1 MKTTHQQQLSSL
13 ADKFRKISAGLFEF
27 STDAPAFISRD
38 KGVYAYLYGRPSK
51 RLARTLAVD
60 REVLV
65 LISAFEDQQQ
75 RTIKTAREVI
85 ADSDGRLESTV
96 VVIVHR
102 DPNGNSKLPNWGRAV
117 GLAVL
122 PVFAGSLP
130 GSPEDLE
137 RHLSYEL
144 FSHDPFDVTGPVSD
158 DVNFFGRRN
167 EAQDLARKL
176 QQGQIRSC
184 LGIRKIGKT
193 SIINRVVQEVRLHH
207 DCNVVILDCSR
218 DEIWQLSPEGL
229 LTALAETIAR
239 LDPQTR
245 GYIVVNAPV
254 GTMDVAKASVS
265 LSMEIERQEKP
276 ILIFIDEVD
285 YITPGSP
292 TAMHWTEG
300 FNVFWRNF
308 RAVYQE
314 ALRKQH
320 VLSMMVCGVSSKWFS
335 VGAIGSIEN
344 AALAFIP
351 EEYLSPLSRNATTA
365 MIQKLSRSSG
375 LTFLKEA
382 ASIVS
387 SSCSD
392 MPFWVRKACS
402 YIHRKIDVQSRPMTI
417 EPKLVQELVTEF
429 IEREGITL
437 AQVAVQ
443 HLFRV
448 YPELEPY
455 CMGSLEDAPKVVD
468 SPLVTVLRRYGVL
481 AENAPIRPSGEMVRK
496 ALMAYAASKGRNDE
510 NEVQASD
517 VGSPTIKDKR
527 ALTDWADDLAV
538 INKERNLLEKRMR
551 SFVINFIRA
560 NNVASKQR
568 GSTKDRLMGAVAGE
582 RKPKLN
588 HFTPDELVE
597 QLYWSE
603 LVRVVEREWP
613 LFSGVFGDR
622 KQFEL
627 ATTTVNDRPDAHA
640 KDVDGADIALYRKY
654 VKWLADRIA
663 SI

>member
-1 MKTTHQQQLSSL
+1 MKTTVQQQLSLL
-13 ADKFRKISAGLFEF
+13 ADKFRKLSAGLFEF
-27 STDAPAFISRD
+27 STETPAFITRD
-38 KGVYAYLYGRPSK
+38 KGIYAYLYGKPSK

-85 ADSDGRLESTV
+85 SDSDGRLESTV
-96 VVIVHR
+96 VVILHR
-102 DPNGNSKLPNWGRAV
+102 DPDGNSKLPNWGRGL

-122 PVFAGSLP
+122 PVFAGNLP
-130 GSPEDLE
+130 GSGTELE

-207 DCNVVILDCSR
+207 DCNVVMLDCSR

-229 LTALAETIAR
+229 LTALAETIAT
-239 LDPQTR
+239 LASQGD

-254 GTMDVAKASVS
+254 STMDVAKASVS
-265 LSMEIERQEKP
+265 LSIEIEKQDKP
-276 ILIFIDEVD
+276 TLIFIDEVD

-292 TAMHWTEG
+292 TALHWSEG

-320 VLSMMVCGVSSKWFS
+320 VVSMMVGGVSSKWFS
-335 VGAIGSIEN
+335 VGSIGDIEN

-351 EEYLSPLSRNATTA
+351 EEYLSPLSRNATVA

-375 LTFLKEA
+375 LTFTRDA
-382 ASIVS
+382 ANIVS

-402 YIHRKIDVQSRPMTI
+402 YIHRHVEVQSRPVT
-417 EPKLVQELVTEF
+417 PDTKLVQSLVTEF

-455 CMGSLEDAPKVVD
+455 CMSSLEDNSKAFD
-468 SPLVTVLRRYGVL
+468 SPLITVLRRYGVL
-481 AENAPIRPSGEMVRK
+481 AESGPVRPSGEMVK
-496 ALMAYAASKGRNDE
+496 NALVAYRTGKGRSDE
-510 NEVQASD
+510 NEASGLE
-517 VGSPTIKDKR
+517 VGAAGVKDKK

-551 SFVINFIRA
+551 NFVLNFIRA
-560 NNVASKQR
+560 NNIASKQR
-568 GSTKDRLMGAVAGE
+568 GSTKDKLIAAVPGE

-588 HFTPDELVE
+588 HLSPDELIE

-603 LVRVVEREWP
+603 LVRIIQKEWP
-613 LFSGVFGDR
+613 IFAGVFGDR
-622 KQFEL
+622 KQFEM
-627 ATTTVNDRPDAHA
+627 ACAVVNDRADAHA
-640 KDVDGADIALYRKY
+640 KDVDQYDIALYRKY
-654 VKWLADRIA
+654 VKWLADRLA